1 MIDIFINCNEN
12 SDLDVVQDKYSDC
25 RPINKFASELESNS
39 KFDFFDFILIS
50 KQDGR
55 LKIHIPK
62 TNL

>member
-12 SDLDVVQDKYSDC
+12 SDLDVIQDKYSDC
-25 RPINKFASELESNS
+25 RPINKFASESNS

-55 LKIHIPK
+55 LMVCILK